1 MNPAPARPFTEPSTT
16 LRLLDGWSAAGR
28 PLGLTEHLRHHGPAP
43 RPGRALIEAVEEAG
57 LTGRG
62 GAGFPTGRKLR
73 AVAGGRRRAVVVVNG
88 MESEP
93 LSRKDQTLLAVAP
106 HLVLDGAVLA
116 AEAVGADRIHLC
128 VPRTRT
134 ALLHALAA
142 AVEERQDVGVDP
154 VVVRLEALPHG
165 YVTSESTALVHWLNG
180 GPARPTSSPPR
191 THEKGVRGRPTLVQN
206 VETLAHLALI
216 ARHGADWFRQ
226 AGTAASPGTTL
237 VTVAGAIRRP
247 GVLETEPG
255 TPVGTLLRQAG
266 GADQPLQAVLIGGF
280 AGTWLSLPYALAL
293 PFSREGL
300 APHATPGAG
309 VIAALPNDACPLAE
323 TARIL
328 TYLAANGA
336 QQCGPCRFGLP
347 AVADDFTG
355 LAHGH
360 ATPDRLDRLRHRIG
374 LLPGRGACR
383 HPDGAARL
391 AASALTTFTDDVD
404 HHLTHGHCHRPTTL
418 PVPPTTR
425 TQEWT

>member
-1 MNPAPARPFTEPSTT
+1 MIPAPARALTEPSATP
-16 LRLLDGWSAAGR
+16 RLLDSWSATGR
-28 PLGLTEHLRHHGPAP
+28 PLGLTEHLRHHGPVP
-43 RPGRALIEAVEEAG
+43 RTGRALIEVIEEAG

-62 GAGFPTGRKLR
+62 GAGFPTARKLR
-73 AVAGGRRRAVVVVNG
+73 AVAEGRRRAVVVANG

-93 LSRKDQTLLAVAP
+93 LSRKDRTLLAVAP

-128 VPRTRT
+128 VPRNRT
-134 ALLHALAA
+134 TQLSALAT
-142 AVEERQDVGVDP
+142 AVEERRDVGVDP
-154 VVVRLEALPHG
+154 VVVRIEALPHG

-191 THEKGVRGRPTLVQN
+191 TREKGVRGRPTLVQN

-226 AGTAASPGTTL
+226 AGTTASPGTTL
-237 VTVAGAIRRP
+237 VTVAGAVHRP

-255 TPVGTLLRQAG
+255 TLVGTLLQQAG
-266 GADQPLQAVLIGGF
+266 GPDQPLQAVLLGGF
-280 AGTWLSLPYALAL
+280 AGTWLSLPHALGL

-300 APHATPGAG
+300 TPHAAPGAG
-309 VIAALPNDACPLAE
+309 VIAALPHDACPLAE

-328 TYLAANGA
+328 AYLAANGA
-336 QQCGPCRFGLP
+336 QQCGPCLFGLP
-347 AVADDFTG
+347 AVADDFTA
-355 LAHGH
+355 LADGH
-360 ATPDRLDRLRHRIG
+360 ATPDLLDRLRHRIG

-391 AASALTTFTDDVD
+391 AASALATFTGDVD
-404 HHLTHGHCHRPTTL
+404 HHLTHGHCHRPATL
-418 PVPPTTR
+418 PVPPATR